1 MIKYWPTKQSI
12 KLNNAVVD
20 LFIETEHKLIYDL
33 SNKTNYYLYTDILNN
48 IGKNKLFYVILNE
61 FKQLILELIEANLNE
76 RDLKKLNK
84 NIMHIFTEK
93 IYKNFLSS
101 LNNKYQKEQK
111 IYKKKLNYIENYYL
125 IESLI
130 IYLVL
135 GSSAIDQNIFL
146 FDRSYTPYKH
156 VQILFEN
163 FLIQISNITICRLFN
178 KRVIIYNVNNTLRYI
193 YNKAYISNRSIALL
207 INNLVWQNFLYSYID
222 EPQYIYN
229 ERNRIWL
236 ISSRGIINKYIYT
249 NRIQEIKKFTKF
261 RIFFLLL
268 LEIKDILIP
277 KIEKFLVLIGQYI
290 IYLSINLLSNIIII
304 FIKIIIFYL
313 RK

>member
-236 ISSRGIINKYIYT
+236 ISSKGIINKYIYT
-249 NRIQEIKKFTKF
+249 NRVQEIKKFTKF

-290 IYLSINLLSNIIII
+290 IYLSLNLLSNIIII